1 MTKNF
6 DISRFLGVIFSQYSQ
21 IFTNLSKM
29 FAKNVTKLLST
40 GKNITNIRQFSV
52 TSVRGEIVKIQSTED
67 FKNKVINS
75 KVPVIVDFFAT

>member
-1 MTKNF
+1 
-6 DISRFLGVIFSQYSQ
+6 
-21 IFTNLSKM
+21 M